1 MFSNSM
7 QLIEYAFKNYQTIDI
22 KTKIKEEFEKWK
34 NVNQNRVVI
43 NKGVQDKI
51 QLELEELN
59 YAQIAVKNTEIDNIG
74 IDINML
80 YYLEAPVV
88 ERKIIGNLKIMVG
101 DETIEILEIYNTMEI
116 RKKEIKDYM
125 IEFLKLA
132 Q

>member
-1 MFSNSM
+1 MK
-7 QLIEYAFKNYQTIDI
+7 LIEYTFKNYQMTNI

-34 NVNQNRVVI
+34 DINQNRIII

-59 YAQIAVKNTEIDNIG
+59 YEQIAVKNTELDNID
-74 IDINML
+74 IEINML
-80 YYLEAPVV
+80 YYLEAPVE
-88 ERKIIGNLKIMVG
+88 ERKIIGNLKIMIG
-101 DETIEILEIYNTMEI
+101 DKIIEVLEIYNTMEI
-116 RKKEIKDYM
+116 RKREIKDYM